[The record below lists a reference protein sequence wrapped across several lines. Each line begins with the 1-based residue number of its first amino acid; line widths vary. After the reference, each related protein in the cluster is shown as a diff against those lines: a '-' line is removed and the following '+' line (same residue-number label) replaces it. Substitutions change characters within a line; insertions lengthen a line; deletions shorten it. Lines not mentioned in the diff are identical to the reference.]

1 MRLHTAPWVVPI
13 ATPPLRE
20 GAVLVGDDGRI
31 AAVGTRPQLRAAHP
45 EAPERR
51 WEGTLLPGLVNAHTH
66 LQYSDLDALGAV
78 SHDGFEAWC
87 AAFDA
92 RYPQVSGAQAWGDA
106 ARRGLELSLRAGV
119 TCFGDV
125 VTDDGARDVLAAAG
139 VAGVAFLETL
149 GDDEAGWEAGGRER
163 FLARVEGAA
172 GAAGKVGAAGG
183 RPRDAAVIGISP
195 HAPYSVDTAV
205 IADLGRIAR
214 ARGLR
219 LHAHLA
225 ESQLEHELVLTGSGR
240 LAALV
245 REWGWSL
252 VLLERGGAGVSPA
265 RYLDDTLALG
275 PDCHV
280 AHGIALDA
288 ADRALLRERGTA
300 VALCLRS
307 NLTIGVEPPPLAA
320 YLEERSPLCV
330 GTDSLASAPSLDL
343 LGELPPLRTLAR
355 EQGYRGDDLDARLLH
370 AATAGGAAAL
380 GLVGTGGAL
389 VPGARA
395 DLALLDV
402 APERGETVERA
413 VVARGA
419 GACIATLVRGIV
431 CVFDRSA
438 QPAGGSAAAGG
449 TGAAGALTAT
459 RNSSSASIAD
469 SWYRRPA

>member
-1 MRLHTAPWVVPI
+1 MSGAALHSAPWVVPI
-13 ATPPLRE
+13 ASPPLRD
-20 GAVLVGDDGRI
+20 GALLVGADGRI
-31 AAVGTRPQLRAAHP
+31 AAVGRRGELRAAHRDV
-45 EAPERR
+45 PERR

-78 SHDGFEAWC
+78 SYVGFEAWC

-125 VTDDGARDVLAAAG
+125 VTDDGARGVLAAAG

-149 GDDEAGWEAGGRER
+149 GEDEAGWAGGGRER
-163 FLARVEGAA
+163 FLARLDGASGRSGEEGPAREA
-172 GAAGKVGAAGG
+172 GTQLAGG
-183 RPRDAAVIGISP
+183 DVAALGISP

-225 ESQLEHELVLTGSGR
+225 ESQLEHELVLAGSGR

-252 VLLERGGAGVSPA
+252 ALLERGGAGVSPA
-265 RYLDDTLALG
+265 RYLDETLALG

-280 AHGIALDA
+280 AHGVALDA

-320 YLEERSPLCV
+320 YLEEGSPLCV

-343 LGELPPLRTLAR
+343 LGELPPLRARAR
-355 EQGYRGDDLDARLLH
+355 EQGYRRDDLDARLLA

-380 GLVGTGGAL
+380 GLAGTVGAL
-389 VPGARA
+389 LPGARA
-395 DLALLDV
+395 DLALLAV
-402 APERGETVERA
+402 TPERGEPIERA
-413 VVARGA
+413 VVERGA
-419 GACIATLVRGIV
+419 GSCVATLVRGV
-431 CVFDRSA
+431 VR
-438 QPAGGSAAAGG
+438 G
-449 TGAAGALTAT
+449 
-459 RNSSSASIAD
+459 
-469 SWYRRPA
+469 

>member
-1 MRLHTAPWVVPI
+1 MSARAERALDARDASPPAATLHSAPWVVPI
-13 ATPPLRE
+13 ATPPLRD
-20 GAVLVGDDGRI
+20 GAVLVGDNGLI
-31 AAVGTRPQLRAAHP
+31 AAVGSRARLRAAHP
-45 EAPERR
+45 EVPEQR

-78 SHDGFEAWC
+78 SYDGFEAWC

-92 RYPQVSGAQAWGDA
+92 RYPQVSGAAAWGDA

-125 VTDDGARDVLAAAG
+125 VTDDAAREVLAAAG

-149 GDDEAGWEAGGRER
+149 GDDEAGWAAGGRDR

-172 GAAGKVGAAGG
+172 
-183 RPRDAAVIGISP
+183 RHLGISP

-225 ESQLEHELVLTGSGR
+225 ESRLEHELVLAGSGR

-245 REWGWSL
+245 RDWGWSL
-252 VLLERGGAGVSPA
+252 ALLERGGAGVSPA

-280 AHGIALDA
+280 AHGVALDA

-320 YLEERSPLCV
+320 YLAERSPLCV

-343 LGELPPLRTLAR
+343 LGELPPLRGLAR
-355 EQGYRGDDLDARLLH
+355 EQGYGGDDLDARLLH

-380 GLVGTGGAL
+380 GLAGTVGAL

-395 DLALLDV
+395 DLAILDV
-402 APERGETVERA
+402 TPERGEAVERA

-419 GACIATLVRGIV
+419 GACVATLVRGV
-431 CVFDRSA
+431 V
-438 QPAGGSAAAGG
+438 
-449 TGAAGALTAT
+449 
-459 RNSSSASIAD
+459 
-469 SWYRRPA
+469 RPR